1 MQMSGCGSRKFANPN
16 VPDGVEAASAVGLVK
31 SRYATVTLVAEQPT
45 EGRVLEL
52 TGDGC
57 GPVPSP
63 MLGGSAELKIRS
75 NQGGESGPNGP
86 MGQRAAEGTYVLAF
100 REKPVSNRSEFE

>member
-1 MQMSGCGSRKFANPN
+1 MSGCGSRKFANPN

-31 SRYATVTLVAEQPT
+31 SRYAAVTLVAEQPT

-63 MLGGSAELKIRS
+63 ILGGSAELKIRS

-86 MGQRAAEGTYVLAF
+86 MGQTGGGRDILTRF
-100 REKPVSNRSEFE
+100 S

>member
-1 MQMSGCGSRKFANPN
+1 MSGCGSRKFANPN

-31 SRYATVTLVAEQPT
+31 SRYAAVTLVAEQPT

-63 MLGGSAELKIRS
+63 ILGGSAGLKIRS

-86 MGQRAAEGTYVLAF
+86 MGQTGGRRDILTSF
-100 REKPVSNRSEFE
+100 S